1 MIRGTVTYR
10 RQAIVRLRVRGPTG
24 LESDIDAVVDTG
36 FNSALTLPDA
46 LITSLKLVEKSKGQG
61 TLANGSV
68 HHFVSYEAELL
79 WDGQWRRVLVS
90 GSGTIALLGMRL
102 VMGRKLLIEG
112 KVGGTVELVLLP

>member
-1 MIRGTVTYR
+1 MIQGTVTHR

-24 LESDIDAVVDTG
+24 LESDIDAIVDTG

-46 LITSLKLVEKSKGQG
+46 LLTSLKLVQKSKGQG
-61 TLANGSV
+61 TLADGI
-68 HHFVSYEAELL
+68 HHFVSYEAEVL

-102 VMGRKLLIEG
+102 VMGRRLLIDG
-112 KVGGTVELVLLP
+112 KVGGTVELVMLP